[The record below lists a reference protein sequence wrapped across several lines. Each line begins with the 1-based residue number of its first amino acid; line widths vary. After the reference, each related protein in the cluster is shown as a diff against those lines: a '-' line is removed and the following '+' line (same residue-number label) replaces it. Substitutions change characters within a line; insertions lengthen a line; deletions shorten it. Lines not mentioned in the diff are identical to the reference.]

1 MPRTKVMLPEGFVK
15 EYKKCQSMKRLA
27 KMYNVSQETV
37 KARLIEKGV
46 IIVKR
51 GKRDSFRKAP
61 SDELLEKRGIN
72 TEINN
77 KHFAKTNIK
86 GKKAHPVRLG
96 RAGYSFYK

>member
-51 GKRDSFRKAP
+51 GKRDTFRRVL
-61 SDELLEKRGIN
+61 SNELLEKRKMN

-77 KHFAKTNIK
+77 RHFAKNNIS
-86 GKKAHPVRLG
+86 GKKCHPARLNKP
-96 RAGYSFYK
+96 GYHNY